1 MAQIHCSNLSL
12 GYEGTPVLTNLD
24 LQIDGGDYLC
34 ILGENGTGKSTL
46 MKAILG
52 LHPISSG
59 EITLG
64 DGLTAKEIGYLTQQS
79 EIQRDFPASVTEI
92 VRSGCQNRLG
102 WRPFYSKE
110 EKQRATDA
118 MERLGITHLAKRCY
132 REMSGGQQQ
141 RVLLARAL
149 CAAQKILFLDEPVT
163 GLDPEVSREF
173 YQIIE
178 RLHREDGVTIV
189 MISHDVETAIQYAT
203 RILHL
208 GADTFCGDKADYLD
222 WLTHRSS
229 TQLGG
234 VDNG

>member
-1 MAQIHCSNLSL
+1 MAQIQCTGLSL
-12 GYEGTPVLTNLD
+12 GYEGTAVLENLD
-24 LQIDGGDYLC
+24 LQIEKGDYLC

-52 LHPISSG
+52 LHPLADG
-59 EITLG
+59 TITLG
-64 DGLTAKEIGYLTQQS
+64 DGLTVKDIGYLTQQS

-92 VRSGCQNRLG
+92 VRSGCQNQTG

-110 EKQRATDA
+110 EKNRVTAA
-118 MERLGITHLAKRCY
+118 MERMGITHLAKRCY

-149 CAAQKILFLDEPVT
+149 CATQKILFLDEPVT

-178 RLHREDGVTIV
+178 NLHHEDGVTIV
-189 MISHDVETAIQYAT
+189 MISHDVEVSIQYAT
-203 RILHL
+203 RVLHL
-208 GADTFCGDKADYLD
+208 GEHTFCGDKPQYMV
-222 WLTHRSS
+222 WLSNRSKG
-229 TQLGG
+229 TLGG
-234 VDNG
+234 GQHD

>member
-12 GYEGTPVLTNLD
+12 GYEGTPVLEHLN
-24 LQIDGGDYLC
+24 LQICEGDYLC

-52 LHPISSG
+52 LHPITSG
-59 EITLG
+59 TIALG
-64 DGLTAKEIGYLTQQS
+64 DGLKAKEIGYLTQQS

-92 VRSGCQNRLG
+92 VRSGCQNQLG

-110 EKQRATDA
+110 ERQRAAAA
-118 MERLGITHLAKRCY
+118 MERLGITHLSKRCY

-149 CAAQKILFLDEPVT
+149 CATQKILFLDEPVT

-173 YQIIE
+173 YEIIE
-178 RLHREDGVTIV
+178 TLHREDGVTIV
-189 MISHDVETAIQYAT
+189 MISHDVEVSIQYAT

-208 GADTFCGDKADYLD
+208 GADTFAGDKPNYLNWLADRRQAREEGD
-222 WLTHRSS
+222 HH
-229 TQLGG
+229 G
-234 VDNG
+234 

>member
-1 MAQIHCSNLSL
+1 MAQIHCSDLSL
-12 GYEGTPVLTNLD
+12 GYEGTPVLEHLD
-24 LQIDGGDYLC
+24 VQIHQGDYLC

-52 LHPISSG
+52 LHPITSG
-59 EITLG
+59 EISLG
-64 DGLTAKEIGYLTQQS
+64 DGLKSHEIGYLTQQS

-102 WRPFYSKE
+102 LRPFYSRE
-110 EKQRATDA
+110 EKQRAQDA
-118 MERLGITHLAKRCY
+118 MARLGISHLAKRCY

-149 CAAQKILFLDEPVT
+149 CATQKILFLDEPVT

-178 RLHREDGVTIV
+178 TLHREDGVTIV
-189 MISHDVETAIQYAT
+189 MISHDVETSIQYAT

-208 GADTFCGDKADYLD
+208 GQEIFCGDKALYLD
-222 WLTHRSS
+222 WLQNRSL
-229 TQLGG
+229 TQSGG
-234 VDNG
+234 ASND